1 MEVYYTGN
9 GDICPVC
16 GGRIKHPYTGEVT
29 SEQIE
34 EDMNCCQ
41 WMEVCDEGDGCLGYT
56 PICRNVHPY
65 TKEEEN
71 HKFIHYDLLEILNS
85 SKTLSIENK
94 LDIISKLVSV
104 CYGKDNSRFYT
115 VIVSPEG
122 KLEGINLLDDIEG
135 MTLTL
140 SLDNQGNITLE

>member
-16 GGRIKHPYTGEVT
+16 GGKIKHPYTGEVT

-85 SKTLSIENK
+85 SKSLSLENK

-104 CYGKDNSRFYT
+104 CYGKGNSRFYT
-115 VIVSPEG
+115 VTVSPEG
-122 KLEGINLLDDIEG
+122 KIESINLLDDIEG

-140 SLDNQGNITLE
+140 SLDKQGNITVE

>member
-1 MEVYYTGN
+1 MKVYYTGN

-29 SEQIE
+29 SEQLE

-115 VIVSPEG
+115 VTVSPEG
-122 KLEGINLLDDIEG
+122 KLESINWLNNIEE

-140 SLDNQGNITLE
+140 SLNNQGNITLE

>member
-29 SEQIE
+29 SAQLE

-41 WMEVCDEGDGCLGYT
+41 WMEVCDEDGGCLGYT

-115 VIVSPEG
+115 VTVTPEG
-122 KLEGINLLDDIEG
+122 KIEGINWLNNIEE

-140 SLDNQGNITLE
+140 SLDKQGNITLE

>member
-9 GDICPVC
+9 GDTRPMC
-16 GGRIKHPYTGEVT
+16 GGKIKHPYTGEVT
-29 SEQIE
+29 SEQLE

-104 CYGKDNSRFYT
+104 CYGKNNSRFYT

-122 KLEGINLLDDIEG
+122 KLEGINWLNNIEE
-135 MTLTL
+135 MALTL
-140 SLDNQGNITLE
+140 SLDKQGNITVE

>member
-1 MEVYYTGN
+1 MKVYYTGN

-16 GGRIKHPYTGEVT
+16 GGKIKHPCTGEVT
-29 SEQIE
+29 SEQLE

-71 HKFIHYDLLEILNS
+71 HKFIHYDLLELLNS

-94 LDIISKLVSV
+94 LDIISRLVSV

-115 VIVSPEG
+115 VTVSPEG
-122 KLEGINLLDDIEG
+122 KLESINWLNNIEE

>member
-29 SEQIE
+29 SEQLE

-41 WMEVCDEGDGCLGYT
+41 WMEVCDEGNGCLGYR
-56 PICRNVHPY
+56 PSCRHVHPY
-65 TKEEEN
+65 TEEEEN

-104 CYGKDNSRFYT
+104 YYGKDNSRFYT
-115 VIVSPEG
+115 VTVTPEG
-122 KLEGINLLDDIEG
+122 KIESINWLNNIEE

-140 SLDNQGNITLE
+140 SLDKQGNITLE

>member
-1 MEVYYTGN
+1 MVIYARCVGVKLNT
-9 GDICPVC
+9 
-16 GGRIKHPYTGEVT
+16 PYTGEVT

-71 HKFIHYDLLEILNS
+71 HKFIHYDLLELLNS

-115 VIVSPEG
+115 VTVSPEG
-122 KLEGINLLDDIEG
+122 KLESINWLNNIEE

-140 SLDNQGNITLE
+140 SLNNQGNITLE

>member
-1 MEVYYTGN
+1 MPGVW
-9 GDICPVC
+9 
-16 GGRIKHPYTGEVT
+16 GRIKHPYTGEVT

-71 HKFIHYDLLEILNS
+71 HKFIHYDLLELLNS
-85 SKTLSIENK
+85 SKTLSLENK
-94 LDIISKLVSV
+94 LDIISRLVAV
-104 CYGKDNSRFYT
+104 YYGKDNSRFYT
-115 VIVSPEG
+115 VTVSPEG
-122 KLEGINLLDDIEG
+122 KLEGINLLDDIEE

-140 SLDNQGNITLE
+140 SLDKQGNITLE

>member
-9 GDICPVC
+9 GDVCPVC
-16 GGRIKHPYTGEVT
+16 GFIIKHPHTGEVT

-34 EDMNCCQ
+34 KDMNCCQ
-41 WMEVCDEGDGCLGYT
+41 WMEVCDEGDGCLGDR
-56 PICRNVHPY
+56 PNCRNAHPY
-65 TKEEEN
+65 TKGKEN

-122 KLEGINLLDDIEG
+122 KLEGINWLNNIEG

>member
-1 MEVYYTGN
+1 MGVYYTGN

-16 GGRIKHPYTGEVT
+16 GFIIKHPYTGEVT
-29 SEQIE
+29 SEQLE

-56 PICRNVHPY
+56 PICRNIHPY

-94 LDIISKLVSV
+94 LDIISRLVSV

-115 VIVSPEG
+115 VTVSPEG

>member
-29 SEQIE
+29 SEQLE

-41 WMEVCDEGDGCLGYT
+41 WMEVCDEGNGCLGYR
-56 PICRNVHPY
+56 PSCRHVHPY

-104 CYGKDNSRFYT
+104 YYGKDNSRFYT
-115 VIVSPEG
+115 VTVTPEG
-122 KLEGINLLDDIEG
+122 KIESINWLNNIEG

-140 SLDNQGNITLE
+140 SLDKQGNITLE

>member
-1 MEVYYTGN
+1 MRQ
-9 GDICPVC
+9 ICPVC
-16 GGRIKHPYTGEVT
+16 GGKIKHPRTGEVT
-29 SEQIE
+29 SEQLE

-56 PICRNVHPY
+56 PICRHVHPY

-104 CYGKDNSRFYT
+104 CYGKNNSRFYT

-122 KLEGINLLDDIEG
+122 KLEGINWLNNIEG

>member
-1 MEVYYTGN
+1 MGVYYTGK

-16 GGRIKHPYTGEVT
+16 GAIIKLPHTGEVT

-34 EDMNCCQ
+34 KDMNCCQ

-71 HKFIHYDLLEILNS
+71 HKFIHYDLLELLNS

-94 LDIISKLVSV
+94 LDIISKLVAV
-104 CYGKDNSRFYT
+104 YYKENKYYT
-115 VIVSPEG
+115 VTVTPEG
-122 KLEGINLLDDIEG
+122 KIESINLLDNIEE

>member
-1 MEVYYTGN
+1 MEIYYTGN

-16 GGRIKHPYTGEVT
+16 GGKIKHPYTGEVT

-65 TKEEEN
+65 TKEEED
-71 HKFIHYDLLEILNS
+71 HKFIHYDLLELLNS
-85 SKTLSIENK
+85 SKTLSLENK
-94 LDIISKLVSV
+94 LDIISRLVAV
-104 CYGKDNSRFYT
+104 YYKENKYYT
-115 VIVSPEG
+115 VNVTPEG
-122 KLEGINLLDDIEG
+122 KIESINLLDDIEG

>member
-16 GGRIKHPYTGEVT
+16 GGKIKHPYTGEVT
-29 SEQIE
+29 SEQLE
-34 EDMNCCQ
+34 EDTNCCL

-71 HKFIHYDLLEILNS
+71 HKFIHYDLLELLNS

-104 CYGKDNSRFYT
+104 YYGKDNSRFYT

-122 KLEGINLLDDIEG
+122 KLEGINWLNSIEE

-140 SLDNQGNITLE
+140 SLDKQGNITLK

>member
-41 WMEVCDEGDGCLGYT
+41 WMEVCDEGDGCLGL
-56 PICRNVHPY
+56 RRLAVL
-65 TKEEEN
+65 
-71 HKFIHYDLLEILNS
+71 FQS
-85 SKTLSIENK
+85 M
-94 LDIISKLVSV
+94 
-104 CYGKDNSRFYT
+104 GRFYYGR
-115 VIVSPEG
+115 S
-122 KLEGINLLDDIEG
+122 K
-135 MTLTL
+135 
-140 SLDNQGNITLE
+140 SKH

>member
-16 GGRIKHPYTGEVT
+16 GGKIKHPCTGEVT
-29 SEQIE
+29 SEQLE

-71 HKFIHYDLLEILNS
+71 HKFIHYDLLELLNS

-94 LDIISKLVSV
+94 LDIISRLVSV

-115 VIVSPEG
+115 VTVSPEG
-122 KLEGINLLDDIEG
+122 KLESINWLNNIEE

>member
-16 GGRIKHPYTGEVT
+16 GGKIKHPCTGEVT
-29 SEQIE
+29 SEQLE

-71 HKFIHYDLLEILNS
+71 HKFIHYDLLELLNS

-122 KLEGINLLDDIEG
+122 KIESINLLDDIEG

-140 SLDNQGNITLE
+140 SLDKQGNITLE

>member
-1 MEVYYTGN
+1 MKVYYTGN

-115 VIVSPEG
+115 VAVSPEG
-122 KLEGINLLDDIEG
+122 KLESINWLNNIEE

-140 SLDNQGNITLE
+140 SLNNQGNITLE

>member
-16 GGRIKHPYTGEVT
+16 GFIIKHPYTGEVT

-56 PICRNVHPY
+56 PNCRNAHPY

-104 CYGKDNSRFYT
+104 CYGKGNSRFYT
-115 VIVSPEG
+115 VTVSPEG
-122 KLEGINLLDDIEG
+122 KLESINWLNNIEE

-140 SLDNQGNITLE
+140 SLDKQGNITLE

>member
-16 GGRIKHPYTGEVT
+16 GGKIKHPYTGEIT
-29 SEQIE
+29 SEQLE

-41 WMEVCDEGDGCLGYT
+41 WMEVCNEGDGCLGYT

-122 KLEGINLLDDIEG
+122 KLEGINWLNNIEE
-135 MTLTL
+135 MALTL
-140 SLDNQGNITLE
+140 SLDKQGNITLE

>member
-16 GGRIKHPYTGEVT
+16 GAIIKLPHTGEVT

-34 EDMNCCQ
+34 KDMNCCQ

-71 HKFIHYDLLEILNS
+71 HKFIHYDLLELLNS

-94 LDIISKLVSV
+94 LDIISKLVAV
-104 CYGKDNSRFYT
+104 YYKENKYYT
-115 VIVSPEG
+115 VTVTPEG
-122 KLEGINLLDDIEG
+122 KIESINLLDNIEE

>member
-1 MEVYYTGN
+1 MGVYYTGK

-16 GGRIKHPYTGEVT
+16 GAIIKLPHTGEVT

-34 EDMNCCQ
+34 KDMNCCQ

-56 PICRNVHPY
+56 PNCHNAHPY

-71 HKFIHYDLLEILNS
+71 HKFIHYDLLELLNS

-122 KLEGINLLDDIEG
+122 KLEGINWLNNIEE

-140 SLDNQGNITLE
+140 SLDKQGNITLE

>member
-16 GGRIKHPYTGEVT
+16 GGRIKHPCTGEVT

-71 HKFIHYDLLEILNS
+71 HKFIHYDLLELLNS
-85 SKTLSIENK
+85 SKTLSIKNK

-122 KLEGINLLDDIEG
+122 KLEGINWLNNIEE

-140 SLDNQGNITLE
+140 SLDNQGSITLE

>member
-16 GGRIKHPYTGEVT
+16 GFIIKHPYTGEVT

-41 WMEVCDEGDGCLGYT
+41 WMEVCDESDGCLGYT

-71 HKFIHYDLLEILNS
+71 HKFIHYDLLELLNS

-94 LDIISKLVSV
+94 LDIISRLVSV
-104 CYGKDNSRFYT
+104 CYGKGNSRFYT
-115 VIVSPEG
+115 VTVSPEG
-122 KLEGINLLDDIEG
+122 KLESINWLNNIEE

-140 SLDNQGNITLE
+140 SLNKQGNITLE

>member
-16 GGRIKHPYTGEVT
+16 GFIIKHPYTGEVT

-41 WMEVCDEGDGCLGYT
+41 RMEVCDEGDGCLGYT

-122 KLEGINLLDDIEG
+122 KLEGINWLNNIEE

-140 SLDNQGNITLE
+140 SLDKQGNITLE

>member
-9 GDICPVC
+9 SDICPVC

-29 SEQIE
+29 SEQLE

-115 VIVSPEG
+115 VTVTPEG
-122 KLEGINLLDDIEG
+122 KIESINWLNNIEE

-140 SLDNQGNITLE
+140 SLDKQGNITIE

>member
-29 SEQIE
+29 SEQLE

-56 PICRNVHPY
+56 PICRNVYPY

-104 CYGKDNSRFYT
+104 CYGKGNSRFYT
-115 VIVSPEG
+115 VTVSPEG
-122 KLEGINLLDDIEG
+122 KVESINWLNNIEE

-140 SLDNQGNITLE
+140 SLDKQGNITLE

>member
-1 MEVYYTGN
+1 MGVYYTGK

-16 GGRIKHPYTGEVT
+16 GAIIKLPHTGEVT

-34 EDMNCCQ
+34 KDMNCCQ
-41 WMEVCDEGDGCLGYT
+41 WMEVCDEGDGCFGYT
-56 PICRNVHPY
+56 PNCRNAHPY

-71 HKFIHYDLLEILNS
+71 HKFIHYDLLELLNS
-85 SKTLSIENK
+85 SKTLSLENK
-94 LDIISKLVSV
+94 LDIISRLVAV
-104 CYGKDNSRFYT
+104 YYRENKYYT
-115 VIVSPEG
+115 VNVTPEG
-122 KLEGINLLDDIEG
+122 KIESINLLDDIEG

>member
-16 GGRIKHPYTGEVT
+16 GFIIKHPYTGEVT

-65 TKEEEN
+65 TKEEKN

-104 CYGKDNSRFYT
+104 CYGKGNSRFYT
-115 VIVSPEG
+115 VTVSPEG
-122 KLEGINLLDDIEG
+122 KLESINWLNNIEE

-140 SLDNQGNITLE
+140 SLDKQGNITLE

>member
-9 GDICPVC
+9 GEICPVC
-16 GGRIKHPYTGEVT
+16 GGKIKHPYIGEVT
-29 SEQIE
+29 SEQLE

-115 VIVSPEG
+115 VTVSPEG
-122 KLEGINLLDDIEG
+122 KLESINWLNNIEE

-140 SLDNQGNITLE
+140 SLDKQGNITLE

>member
-16 GGRIKHPYTGEVT
+16 GGKIKHPYTGEVT
-29 SEQIE
+29 SEQLE

-56 PICRNVHPY
+56 PICHNVHPY

-71 HKFIHYDLLEILNS
+71 HKFIHYDLLELLNS

-94 LDIISKLVSV
+94 LDIISRLVSV
-104 CYGKDNSRFYT
+104 C
-115 VIVSPEG
+115 
-122 KLEGINLLDDIEG
+122 
-135 MTLTL
+135 
-140 SLDNQGNITLE
+140 

>member
-16 GGRIKHPYTGEVT
+16 GGKIKHPYTGEVT
-29 SEQIE
+29 SEQLE

-56 PICRNVHPY
+56 PICRNVYPY

-115 VIVSPEG
+115 VTVSPEG
-122 KLEGINLLDDIEG
+122 KLESINWLNNIEE

-140 SLDNQGNITLE
+140 SLNNQGNITLE

>member
-16 GGRIKHPYTGEVT
+16 GGKIKHPYTGEVT
-29 SEQIE
+29 SEQLE

-56 PICRNVHPY
+56 PICRHVHPY

-104 CYGKDNSRFYT
+104 CYGTNNSRFYT

-122 KLEGINLLDDIEG
+122 KLEGINWLNNIEG

>member
-29 SEQIE
+29 SEQLE

-71 HKFIHYDLLEILNS
+71 HKFIHYDLLELLNS

-115 VIVSPEG
+115 VTVSPEG
-122 KLEGINLLDDIEG
+122 KLESINWLNNIEE

-140 SLDNQGNITLE
+140 SLNKQGNITLE

>member
-1 MEVYYTGN
+1 MGVYYTGK

-16 GGRIKHPYTGEVT
+16 GAIIKLPHTGEVT

-56 PICRNVHPY
+56 PNCRNAHPY

-85 SKTLSIENK
+85 SKTLSIKNK
-94 LDIISKLVSV
+94 LDIISRLVSV

-115 VIVSPEG
+115 VTVSPEG
-122 KLEGINLLDDIEG
+122 KLESINWLNNIEE